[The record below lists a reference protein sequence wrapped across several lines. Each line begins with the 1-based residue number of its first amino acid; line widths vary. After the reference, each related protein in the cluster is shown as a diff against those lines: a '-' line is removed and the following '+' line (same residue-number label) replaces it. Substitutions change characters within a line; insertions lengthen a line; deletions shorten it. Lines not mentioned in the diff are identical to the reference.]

1 MQSSIQ
7 CQKDYMVE
15 RYLNN
20 SLISRITFKNKC
32 AYFLNKGCDCL
43 AIRLRDSDRVMPNDS
58 SFFFFFKNDP
68 ANQKSWPTVCGAHPY
83 AKAQNSLYLKCAL

>member
-20 SLISRITFKNKC
+20 SLISHITFKNKVVTVSQYDWETVTEWC
-32 AYFLNKGCDCL
+32 QM
-43 AIRLRDSDRVMPNDS
+43 IPV
-58 SFFFFFKNDP
+58 FFFFFKNDP
-68 ANQKSWPTVCGAHPY
+68 ANQKSEPTVCGAHPY
-83 AKAQNSLYLKCAL
+83 AKAQNILYLKCAL